1 MKNIYLLVF
10 LVALLG
16 CSKEKIQ
23 QKQEDL
29 VVKAMTEGQWKV
41 TNFVKNG
48 TDLTS
53 DYSTYAF
60 KFNTNLT
67 VDAINN
73 GTLERSGTWNAD
85 ANAQTITSLFP
96 GVSSVPVGNLHGT
109 WKITSTTWTSVNATQ
124 TVGTEVKILRLDK
137 L

>member
-73 GTLERSGTWNAD
+73 GTLERS
-85 ANAQTITSLFP
+85 
-96 GVSSVPVGNLHGT
+96 SVPVGNLHGT